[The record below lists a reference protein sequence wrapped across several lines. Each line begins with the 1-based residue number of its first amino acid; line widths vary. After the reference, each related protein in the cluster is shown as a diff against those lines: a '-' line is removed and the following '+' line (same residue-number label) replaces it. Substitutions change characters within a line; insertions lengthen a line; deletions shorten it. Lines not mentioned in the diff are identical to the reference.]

1 MTIFGPLALYTS
13 LSLADEMS
21 TRAALSRPGNFEM
34 GHRGTGAKAVQAACF
49 TGADLLIQKKAPKLR
64 WYYRGLIIVGHG
76 LVIRHNRRV
85 GR

>member
-1 MTIFGPLALYTS
+1 MTLLGPLALYTS

-21 TRAALSRPGNFEM
+21 TRQALARPGTFEM
-34 GHRGTGAKAVQAACF
+34 GHRGTGAKAVQMACF

-76 LVIRHNRRV
+76 LVVRHNMKA